1 MTDERAKKIEEAARV
16 VAGMADSRHP
26 WADAKSWWDAV
37 TALRSALALP
47 EPATGEFDP
56 AQRPCAS
63 CSSGFWQD
71 GYAAGVG
78 AAARLAWEYAAPID
92 EDQYSKGWERC
103 AKVLCGRIRALA
115 PVDPPTSRLAGTIYK
130 ACPLC
135 HLPTDAPAGTGGEP
149 HRCTCGHDAGSHD
162 YAAGYCRARRPSG
175 SCGCKKFAKRDP
187 SAPGPK
193 EEP

>member
-135 HLPTDAPAGTGGEP
+135 HLPTDAPDRRGT
-149 HRCTCGHDAGSHD
+149 
-162 YAAGYCRARRPSG
+162 
-175 SCGCKKFAKRDP
+175 
-187 SAPGPK
+187 
-193 EEP
+193 